1 MKKTRGPKFSKLGR
15 LYRSRP
21 RFVKMVEINSISNPN
36 PNPNSDRLGKL
47 SEKFSRMEMQ
57 FEELV

>member
-36 PNPNSDRLGKL
+36 PNPNSDRLGNF
-47 SEKFSRMEMQ
+47 SE
-57 FEELV
+57 